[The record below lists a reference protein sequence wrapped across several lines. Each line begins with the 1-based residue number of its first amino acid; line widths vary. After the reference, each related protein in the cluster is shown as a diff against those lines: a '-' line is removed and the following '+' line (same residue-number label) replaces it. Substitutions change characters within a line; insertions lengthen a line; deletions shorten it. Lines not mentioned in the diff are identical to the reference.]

1 MTQSIQSILNP
12 SIGIQELLSMP
23 EEGRLPQAREL
34 ASSMLQHTGLEALYG
49 AVNSRT
55 AAESLL
61 CPNVGDGT
69 LVNPA
74 VFQSQLEA
82 ILEKLRKSDNPKI
95 RALLEKEIVPLLQN
109 GMLLS
114 AYRGL
119 MLGG

>member
-1 MTQSIQSILNP
+1 M
-12 SIGIQELLSMP
+12 
-23 EEGRLPQAREL
+23 
-34 ASSMLQHTGLEALYG
+34 
-49 AVNSRT
+49 
-55 AAESLL
+55 